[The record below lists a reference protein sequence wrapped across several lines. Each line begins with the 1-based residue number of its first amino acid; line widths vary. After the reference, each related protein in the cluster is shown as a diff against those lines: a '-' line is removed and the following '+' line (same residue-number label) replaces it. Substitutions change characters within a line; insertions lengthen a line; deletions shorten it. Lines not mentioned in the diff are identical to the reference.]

1 MNLLFLNLLLMVVGP
16 FAVLLPMAAA
26 VRLSFSGR
34 PVRPCRDWRMSFASL
49 TPRMAVC
56 W

>member
-1 MNLLFLNLLLMVVGP
+1 MSLMLLNLLLMTVGP

-26 VRLSFSGR
+26 VRLSFAGR
-34 PVRPCRDWRMSFASL
+34 RVRAYRVRLSFATL
-49 TPRMAVC
+49 TPRQAVA